1 MKFVSFRIEKFRNI
15 LDSGWIAVNDITCLV
30 GKNES
35 GKTALLH
42 ALYRLNPAYGAEF
55 NPNEHYP
62 RRLLTSDKGSGAI
75 DQAKA
80 VTGIFELSDDDI
92 KSVETHLGAGA
103 IKSRRFEFTR
113 GYSGTDATVEL
124 DAAAILD
131 NIFDTA
137 GSSATIR
144 DRFADV
150 ADLDSL
156 RIAVSDA
163 TDSVA
168 TGTDTASLEAEL
180 NALGVAISV
189 ALADAHGAHERAIAA
204 LSTRMPTFFYFSE
217 YSILPGRISLAAL
230 DELDSSGEADGLR
243 TAQALLHV
251 AGTTTAALR
260 SDDFEDRTVELEALG
275 NDLTTQVFEF
285 WSQNEQLEIKIDVD
299 RVSNSSSGR
308 TRRTTEHNDLYLDI
322 RVKDRR
328 HGFTCNFS
336 RRSEGFQWFFSFV
349 AAFSEFEGKDV
360 VVLLDEPGLKLHAR
374 AQGDLMQ
381 FIEKRLAPS
390 VQVMYT
396 THSPYMINAAE
407 LNRIRVVEDTG
418 SNRGT
423 IVSARISNASKD
435 TLVPLH
441 SALGYHITRS
451 LPDNPGSLF
460 VPDTTYLTYCTTIS
474 KFLKSRGRTG
484 LHDSWRIRPIGDWT
498 EITASAALLGH
509 DFDVT
514 ILTSASVPGI
524 RDLSHP
530 KLRTLLSQKRIVTIQ
545 QIIGIE
551 QTDIEDLFEPSD
563 YLRLYNRATRARLRP
578 NQLPP
583 GAGIVDRITK
593 ARGAAF
599 VERHEVAD
607 LLLHNRLKAVTKL
620 RAATLANFEAL
631 FTLINATRPD
641 V

>member
-1 MKFVSFRIEKFRNI
+1 MKFVCFRIEKFRNI
-15 LDSGWIAVNDITCLV
+15 LNSGWIAVNDITCLV

-35 GKTALLH
+35 GKTALLQ
-42 ALYRLNPAYGAEF
+42 ALYRLNPAFHAKF

-62 RRLLTSDKGSGAI
+62 RRLLTNDKRAGTI

-92 KSVETHLGAGA
+92 KCVETYLGAGSVQ
-103 IKSRRFEFTR
+103 SRVFEFTR
-113 GYSGTDATVEL
+113 GYNGTEATVKL

-131 NIFDTA
+131 NIFETA
-137 GSSATIR
+137 GSSEAIR
-144 DRFADV
+144 DRFADI

-168 TGTDTASLEAEL
+168 TGTDTSPLLAEL

-189 ALADAHGAHERAIAA
+189 ALADAHSAHERAISV
-204 LSTRMPTFFYFSE
+204 LNTRMPTFFYFSD
-217 YSILPGRISLAAL
+217 YSILPGRISLAAI
-230 DELDSSGEADGLR
+230 DEIDSSGEADGLR
-243 TAQALLHV
+243 TAQALLHA
-251 AGTTTAALR
+251 AGTTTDALR
-260 SDDFEDRTVELEALG
+260 SEDFEDRTVALEALG
-275 NDLTTQVFEF
+275 NELTAQVFEF
-285 WSQNEQLEIKIDVD
+285 WSQSEQLEIKIDVD
-299 RVSNSSSGR
+299 RLSNASPGR
-308 TRRTTEHNDLYLDI
+308 TCPAPEHNDLYLDI

-374 AQGDLMQ
+374 AQSDLMQ
-381 FIEKRLAPS
+381 FIETRLAPS
-390 VQVMYT
+390 VQVIYT

-407 LNRIRVVEDTG
+407 LDRIRVVEDID

-423 IVSARISNASKD
+423 IVSARISSGSRD

-441 SALGYHITRS
+441 SALGFHITRNLS
-451 LPDNPGSLF
+451 DGPGSLY
-460 VPDTTYLTYCTTIS
+460 VRDTTYLTYCTIIS
-474 KFLKSRGRTG
+474 RYLKSLGRRG

-498 EITASAALLGH
+498 DITASAALLGH
-509 DFDVT
+509 NFDVT
-514 ILTSASVPGI
+514 ILTNASVPGL

-545 QIIGIE
+545 QITGTE

-563 YLRLYNRATRARLRP
+563 YLMLYNRATRARLRP

-593 ARGAAF
+593 ARGATF
-599 VERHEVAD
+599 IERSEVAD
-607 LLLHNRLKAVTKL
+607 LLLHDRLKAVTKL
-620 RAATLANFEAL
+620 RAVTLANFEAL